1 MLYLLGVVAR
11 MPLVSEHGRQRQVD
25 LFKSK
30 SRLVYMVSSWTPCKT
45 LSQKQQAIVKE
56 LHVIFMLYI
65 SNVVDSIVIG

>member
-1 MLYLLGVVAR
+1 
-11 MPLVSEHGRQRQVD
+11 VD